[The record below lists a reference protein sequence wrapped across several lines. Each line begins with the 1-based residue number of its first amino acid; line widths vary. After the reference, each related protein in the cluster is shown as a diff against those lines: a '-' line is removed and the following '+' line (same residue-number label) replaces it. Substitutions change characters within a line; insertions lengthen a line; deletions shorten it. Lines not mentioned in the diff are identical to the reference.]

1 MAYLCVEAVHLHD
14 ADGAHQYLQVEPQAP
29 VLHVG
34 RVQRDV
40 AVERGVLALFN
51 LPQSD
56 HSRQN
61 VQPAQIRQIVL
72 LHPESL

>member
-14 ADGAHQYLQVEPQAP
+14 ADGAHQDLQVEPQAP

-40 AVERGVLALFN
+40 AVERGGLALFN
-51 LPQSD
+51 LP
-56 HSRQN
+56 
-61 VQPAQIRQIVL
+61 
-72 LHPESL
+72 